1 MTTGMVF
8 DESYFWYDSLNQAFP
23 PYQIEPGGNPD
34 RPDIKRRFYNL
45 LNRSGI
51 FKQLSQFGPRMAS
64 EAEILRVHSPEYY
77 RSLLVQNRLAAG
89 EGGPG
94 AVFAQGGVDIARL
107 SAGGALV
114 AVENVISGKINNA
127 YALIRPPGHHA
138 ETDRGAGFCIF
149 NNVALAARHAQEIGG
164 FERVAILDW
173 DVHHGNGAQEIFW
186 RDPSVL
192 TMSIHQHYSFL
203 EEDTGTAAF
212 DGEGAGK
219 GFNINISLPP
229 GSGDVTYQAAFERA
243 ILPALEAYRPEM
255 IIVACGL
262 DAGCY
267 DPLGR
272 MALTPK
278 GFRYMA
284 TSIRKAAEQLC
295 EGRLVMCQE
304 GGYDLAST
312 PYMGLGVIEGL
323 SGISLDLENPFQAFG
338 DSLGYTKE
346 VLPHQ
351 NAIIEIAAKQAQNLA
366 LSRQS
371 QAICS

>member
-1 MTTGMVF
+1 MTTGIVF
-8 DESYFWYDSLNQAFP
+8 DETYFWYDSLNQAFP
-23 PYQIEPGGNPD
+23 PFHIQPGGNPD

-45 LNRSGI
+45 LQQSGM
-51 FKQLSQFGPRMAS
+51 FKKLNHIEPRVAT
-64 EAEILRVHSPEYY
+64 ENEILRVHSAEYY
-77 RSLLVQNRLAAG
+77 ASLAEQNLLPAG

-94 AVFAQGGVDIARL
+94 AVFAQGGVDIAKL
-107 SAGGALV
+107 SAGGALT
-114 AVENVISGKINNA
+114 AVEKVLSGEVDNA

-138 ETDRGAGFCIF
+138 ETNRGAGFCIF
-149 NNVALAARHAQEIGG
+149 NNVALAAKHALEVGG

-192 TMSIHQHYSFL
+192 TISIHQHYSFL
-203 EEDTGTAAF
+203 EEDTGTALYN
-212 DGEGAGK
+212 GEGEGK
-219 GFNINISLPP
+219 GYNINIPLPP
-229 GSGDVTYQAAFERA
+229 GSGDATYESAFEQA
-243 ILPALEAYRPEM
+243 IIPALEAFQPDM

-272 MALTPK
+272 MALTPQ
-278 GFRYMA
+278 GFRFMA
-284 TSIRKAAEQLC
+284 TSIRETAERLC
-295 EGRLVMCQE
+295 GGRLVMCQE

-323 SGISLDLENPFQAFG
+323 SGITLALANPFQAFG
-338 DSLGYTKE
+338 DSLGYTKT

-351 NAIIEIAAKQAQNLA
+351 AAIIAEAEKQAKSIPSPKFKPA
-366 LSRQS
+366 YG
-371 QAICS
+371 

>member
-1 MTTGMVF
+1 MVRQLKP
-8 DESYFWYDSLNQAFP
+8 SLP
-23 PYQIEPGGNPD
+23 PFQIQPGGNPD

-45 LNRSGI
+45 LQQTGI
-51 FKQLSQFGPRMAS
+51 FKQLTSIEPRVATTN
-64 EAEILRVHSPEYY
+64 EILRVHSTEYY
-77 RSLLVQNRLAAG
+77 QSLAEQNLLPAG

-94 AVFAQGGVDIARL
+94 AVFAQGGVEIAKL

-114 AVENVISGKINNA
+114 AVEKVLSGEVNNA

-138 ETDRGAGFCIF
+138 ETNRGAGFCIF
-149 NNVALAARHAQEIGG
+149 NNVALAAKHALEIGG
-164 FERVAILDW
+164 FKRVAIVDW

-192 TMSIHQHYSFL
+192 TISIHQHYSFL
-203 EEDTGTAAF
+203 EEDTGTAQYN
-212 DGEGAGK
+212 GEGEGE
-219 GFNINISLPP
+219 GYNINIPLPP
-229 GSGDVTYQAAFERA
+229 GSGDATYESAFNRA
-243 ILPALEAYRPEM
+243 IIPALEAFQPDM

-272 MALTPK
+272 MALTPQ
-278 GFRYMA
+278 GFRFMA
-284 TSIRKAAEQLC
+284 TSIRETAERLC
-295 EGRLVMCQE
+295 GGRLVMCQE

-323 SGISLDLENPFQAFG
+323 SNITLNLENPFQVFG
-338 DSLGYTKE
+338 DSLGYTKT

-351 NAIIEIAAKQAQNLA
+351 EAVIAEAQRQANNIAVSNLA
-366 LSRQS
+366 PL
-371 QAICS
+371 